1 MTDEEKMIAL
11 VSQCQD
17 SEQLRN
23 IRKNA
28 LKRGA
33 DKLADVAFRRL
44 VSLAPAE
51 APGSVEHDFWQ
62 TIHAFELILTEERG
76 KATRLSR
83 TRQKVAR
90 VGVVQTLRDW
100 ATSSKETDG
109 FQMLLARGMPEL
121 TGEAIVMRH
130 GQHFGGPVVSA
141 ARARLEKAGVS
152 LTSLPQ

>member
-1 MTDEEKMIAL
+1 MTDEEKMIAF
-11 VSQCQD
+11 VSQCRD
-17 SEQLRN
+17 LEQLRN
-23 IRKNA
+23 IRNNA

-44 VSLAPAE
+44 VSLVPAE
-51 APGSVEHDFWQ
+51 ASGSVEHDFWQ
-62 TIHAFELILTEERG
+62 TIHAFELVLTEERG
-76 KATRLSR
+76 KATRLAR

-130 GQHFGGPVVSA
+130 GQHFDAPIVSA